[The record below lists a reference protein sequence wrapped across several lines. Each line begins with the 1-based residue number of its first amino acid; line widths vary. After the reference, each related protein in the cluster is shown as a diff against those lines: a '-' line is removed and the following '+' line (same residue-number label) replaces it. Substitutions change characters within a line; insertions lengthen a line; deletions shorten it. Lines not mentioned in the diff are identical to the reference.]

1 MKVYTSEELSQVD
14 GTSSSAILVAV
25 NGKVYDVSESKKWS
39 RGRHMNRHQ
48 AGRDLSTDITAA
60 PHGLDVLERFNVVGT
75 YEASRKSPDAG
86 LKATISSWLDRHPF
100 FRRHPHPAVVHLP
113 VGVSAALILFE
124 VAALLTAS
132 PATEW
137 AAVLCLIVTV
147 LSLPAAMITGY
158 FTWWMNYDA
167 ISSRTIRWKRRLA
180 WIALAVGLFATIWRG
195 TGLENPVQITDLHV
209 MIYAAAVLAL
219 TVMVAVIGFLGG
231 TLTFPYEK
239 GQS

>member
-1 MKVYTSEELSQVD
+1 MKVYTLEELSQVD
-14 GTSSSAILVAV
+14 GAGGSTILVAV
-25 NGKVYDVSESKKWS
+25 NGKIYDVSKSKKWA

-60 PHGLDVLERFNVVGT
+60 PHGLDVLERFEVVGT
-75 YEASRKSPDAG
+75 YEASRKYPNEG

-113 VGVSAALILFE
+113 IGLSVALMLFE
-124 VAALLTAS
+124 AAALLTGS

-137 AAVLCLIVTV
+137 AALLCLIVTV

-167 ISSRTIRWKRRLA
+167 IVSRTIRRKRRLA
-180 WIALAVGLFATIWRG
+180 WIALAVGLFAAIWRG
-195 TGLENPVQITDLHV
+195 MGLENPVQLTDLHV
-209 MIYAAAVLAL
+209 VIYAAAVLAL
-219 TVMVAVIGFLGG
+219 SVIVAVIGFLGG

-239 GQS
+239 N